1 MGIFSRF
8 SDIINSNI
16 NVLLDKA
23 EDPEKMVKLIIYE
36 MEETLVEVR
45 TNSARIIADQKE
57 LTRHKKSL
65 VQHAGDW
72 EQKAELAINKGRED
86 LARAALAEKL
96 KLLEKADLI
105 SEELN
110 QIKTSLDSLSEE
122 IVLLKGKLNE
132 ARARQ
137 KSLVVRHTTA
147 DSKLKIRNSTNRK
160 RIKDTLTK
168 LDQYERRLDEL
179 EGKVESYDIGQ
190 QSLAEEIE
198 QLDKD
203 EDIDNELEIIKQRL
217 NKSKEVSSKSVDN
230 EQA

>member
-23 EDPEKMVKLIIYE
+23 EDPEKMVKLIIQE

-65 VQHAGDW
+65 VHYASDW

-86 LARAALAEKL
+86 LARVALAEKL
-96 KLLEKADLI
+96 KLLEKADLV
-105 SEELN
+105 SEELS
-110 QIKTSLDSLSEE
+110 QIETSLDSLSEE
-122 IVLLKGKLNE
+122 IVLLQQKLNE
-132 ARARQ
+132 AKTRQ
-137 KSLVVRHTTA
+137 KSLVVRHKTA
-147 DSKLKIRNSTNRK
+147 DSKLKIRKTTNRD
-160 RIKDTLTK
+160 RIEDTISK

-198 QLDKD
+198 QLNKD

-217 NKSKEVSSKSVDN
+217 NKSKEVASKSVDN
-230 EQA
+230 EQI

>member
-65 VQHAGDW
+65 VQHASDW

-122 IVLLKGKLNE
+122 IILLQGKLNE

-147 DSKLKIRNSTNRK
+147 DSKLKIRNSTNRN

-198 QLDKD
+198 QLNKD
-203 EDIDNELEIIKQRL
+203 EDIDNELEIIKQKL

>member
-23 EDPEKMVKLIIYE
+23 EDPEKMVKLIIQE

-65 VQHAGDW
+65 VHYANDW
-72 EQKAELAINKGRED
+72 EQKTELAINKGRED
-86 LARAALAEKL
+86 LARSALAEKL
-96 KLLEKADLI
+96 KLLEKVDLV
-105 SEELN
+105 SEELTL
-110 QIKTSLDSLSEE
+110 IETSLNSLTEE
-122 IVLLKGKLNE
+122 IVLLQQKLNE
-132 ARARQ
+132 AKTRQ
-137 KSLVVRHTTA
+137 KSLVVRHKTA
-147 DSKLKIRNSTNRK
+147 DSKLKIRKSTNRS
-160 RIKDTLTK
+160 RIEDTISK

-198 QLDKD
+198 QLNKD
-203 EDIDNELEIIKQRL
+203 EDIDNELELIKQRL
-217 NKSKEVSSKSVDN
+217 NKSKEVSSKSMEN
-230 EQA
+230 EQI

>member
-16 NVLLDKA
+16 NVLLDQA
-23 EDPEKMVKLIIYE
+23 EDPEKMVKLIIQE

-65 VQHAGDW
+65 VHYASDW
-72 EQKAELAINKGRED
+72 EQKAELAITKGRED

-96 KLLEKADLI
+96 KLQEKAELV
-105 SEELN
+105 SEELS
-110 QIKTSLDSLSEE
+110 QIETSLDSLSEE
-122 IVLLKGKLNE
+122 IVLLQQKLNE
-132 ARARQ
+132 AKTRQ
-137 KSLVVRHTTA
+137 KSLVVRHKTA
-147 DSKLKIRNSTNRK
+147 DSKLKIRKSTNRS
-160 RIKDTLTK
+160 RIEDTISK

-198 QLDKD
+198 QLNKD

-217 NKSKEVSSKSVDN
+217 KKSKEVASKSVDN
-230 EQA
+230 EQI

>member
-65 VQHAGDW
+65 VQHADDW

-122 IVLLKGKLNE
+122 IVLLQGKLNE
-132 ARARQ
+132 AKARQ

>member
-1 MGIFSRF
+1 M
-8 SDIINSNI
+8 
-16 NVLLDKA
+16 
-23 EDPEKMVKLIIYE
+23 
-36 MEETLVEVR
+36 
-45 TNSARIIADQKE
+45 
-57 LTRHKKSL
+57 
-65 VQHAGDW
+65 
-72 EQKAELAINKGRED
+72 
-86 LARAALAEKL
+86 

-110 QIKTSLDSLSEE
+110 QIKISLDSLSEE
-122 IVLLKGKLNE
+122 IVLLQGKLNE
-132 ARARQ
+132 AKARQ

-147 DSKLKIRNSTNRK
+147 DSKLKIRNSTNRN

-198 QLDKD
+198 QLNKD
-203 EDIDNELEIIKQRL
+203 EDIDNELEIIKQKL